1 MTKRRKEGRSTCW
14 CMDNVN
20 VDLRKIW
27 RRGERKEIDVL
38 VYGQCECGLEGD
50 MTKRRK
56 EGRSTC
62 RWMDN
67 VNVDL
72 REIWRRGERKEDRRA
87 GGWTM

>member
-1 MTKRRKEGRSTCW
+1 M
-14 CMDNVN
+14 
-20 VDLRKIW
+20 
-27 RRGERKEIDVL
+27 L

>member
-1 MTKRRKEGRSTCW
+1 MWTLGRYGEEEKG
-14 CMDNVN
+14 
-20 VDLRKIW
+20 RKI
-27 RRGERKEIDVL
+27 DVQ
-38 VYGQCECGLEGD
+38 VDGQCECGLEGD
-50 MTKRRK
+50 LEKRRK